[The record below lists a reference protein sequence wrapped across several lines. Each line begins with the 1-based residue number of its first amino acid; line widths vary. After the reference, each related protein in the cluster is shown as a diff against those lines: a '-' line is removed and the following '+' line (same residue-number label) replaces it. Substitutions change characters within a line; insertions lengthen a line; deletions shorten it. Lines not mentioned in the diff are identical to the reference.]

1 MNLPGV
7 PLQNCL
13 DLYDRVTSTTP
24 GMCRGGVCTRM
35 ACGVIN
41 CRRTKKKNNQVKLH
55 TDGGAVDLQ
64 PYSVSNMSN
73 PGPGTRGGQSKTLFL
88 KNVGLYFHKFT
99 FFTFFFLWWI
109 CNFSSQQHS
118 FNSFVFFC
126 FFFLLI
132 TSNVF
137 RLFPHEFKTLFSL
150 VQNWNFFWPN
160 YNFIFI
166 HFSLLTVSV
175 FFYVVLNLPKCSER
189 DRNVQ
194 LYF

>member
-73 PGPGTRGGQSKTLFL
+73 PGPGTRGGQTKTLFL
-88 KNVGLYFHKFT
+88 INVGLYFHKFT
-99 FFTFFFLWWI
+99 FLTFFFSGEFVTFLHS
-109 CNFSSQQHS
+109 NTVSTLLFFFSSHNFECIS
-118 FNSFVFFC
+118 
-126 FFFLLI
+126 
-132 TSNVF
+132 T
-137 RLFPHEFKTLFSL
+137 FS
-150 VQNWNFFWPN
+150 
-160 YNFIFI
+160 
-166 HFSLLTVSV
+166 S
-175 FFYVVLNLPKCSER
+175 
-189 DRNVQ
+189 
-194 LYF
+194 